1 MTNIGKRILNNCD
14 ILNSRLTEVNSRLT
28 ARSLCRVYI
37 CDQILKFKSMKKL
50 VLSLALAAFI
60 GGGTLFAFATS
71 DNSTESVKMEM
82 IQDGKKKS
90 KATKKDDCKKECS
103 GDKSS
108 AKKDDCKGND
118 VLKKKSCCSDGK
130 AAKTSKS
137 QPEKK

>member
-1 MTNIGKRILNNCD
+1 
-14 ILNSRLTEVNSRLT
+14 
-28 ARSLCRVYI
+28 
-37 CDQILKFKSMKKL
+37 MKKL
-50 VLSLALAAFI
+50 VLSLALVAFI
-60 GGGTLFAFATS
+60 GGGTLFALSTM
-71 DNSTESVKMEM
+71 NNTTESVKMEM

-118 VLKKKSCCSDGK
+118 ILMKKSCCSDGK